1 MKLSVHSL
9 FLKIFLWFWATVIA
23 TGIALIFTFIFEPH
37 SVPSQWESTLRGTA
51 RFSGAIA
58 VEAAEQGGKKA
69 ASEYF
74 ERVYKETRLNACL
87 FDGRGAVIA
96 GTGCETFSS
105 MVSKVVTAETSDFS
119 MQYGIARSV
128 QRLQGASGREYIYA
142 TELPA
147 GPRAAFGVDPLGALL
162 KWGVALLVSG
172 FICYLLTRYITTP
185 ILRIRE
191 ASQQLAG
198 GELSARA
205 PAEIERRQDELGD
218 LVRDFNAMASRIED
232 LISRQRQLISDVSH
246 ELRSPLAR
254 LNVALDLS
262 RERKGGDSAFD
273 HMEQDL
279 GLLNDLIE
287 RLLTLAR
294 LGTTAAPFAKSPVD
308 LSQLVVQ
315 IVRNAEFES
324 RNREDSFK
332 LVADEG
338 CIILGNAPLL
348 HSAIEN
354 VIRNAIRYGGCE
366 IPIEVVLKYDEQRGA
381 SVVRLTVR
389 DFGQGVP
396 EAELTNIFE
405 PFYRVA
411 DARDRQSGGAG
422 LGLAIADRVVRVHGG
437 TIHAENAEPQGLQV
451 QILLPCATMPQ
462 DGKSHPQ

>member
-9 FLKIFLWFWATVIA
+9 FLKIFLWFWATVIL
-23 TGIALIFTFIFEPH
+23 TGIALIITFIFEPH

-51 RFSGAIA
+51 AFSGAMA
-58 VEAAEQGGKKA
+58 VEATEQGGEKA
-69 ASEYF
+69 ASEYLN
-74 ERVYKETRLNACL
+74 RVENETRLRACL
-87 FDGRGAVIA
+87 FDRTGAVIA
-96 GTGCETFSS
+96 GIGCETFSR
-105 MVSKVVTAETSDFS
+105 MVSKVAAARGSISVFG
-119 MQYGIARSV
+119 MKYGIARSAQTLRGV
-128 QRLQGASGREYIYA
+128 SGREYIYA

-147 GPRAAFGVDPLGALL
+147 GPRAAFGIDPLGVLL

-172 FICYLLTRYITTP
+172 FICYLLTLYITTP

-232 LISRQRQLISDVSH
+232 LISRQRQLITDVSH

-254 LNVALDLS
+254 LNVALDLG
-262 RERKGGDSAFD
+262 RERKGNDSAFD
-273 HMEQDL
+273 HIEQDL
-279 GLLNDLIE
+279 GILNDLIE

-294 LGTTAAPFAKSPVD
+294 LGTTAAPMASSPVD
-308 LSQLVVQ
+308 LSDLVPQ

-324 RNREDSFK
+324 RNPHGGVR
-332 LVADEG
+332 LVADEH
-338 CIILGNAPLL
+338 CMVQGNAQLL
-348 HSAIEN
+348 HSAVEN
-354 VIRNAIRYGGCE
+354 VIRNAIRYGE
-366 IPIEVVLKYDEQRGA
+366 SEMPIDVVLKCEARQGA

-396 EAELTNIFE
+396 EPELVDIFQ

-422 LGLAIADRVVRVHGG
+422 LGLAIADRVVCIHGG
-437 TIHAENAEPQGLQV
+437 TIHAENAKPHGLQV
-451 QILLPCATMPQ
+451 EIILPSLTV
-462 DGKSHPQ
+462 